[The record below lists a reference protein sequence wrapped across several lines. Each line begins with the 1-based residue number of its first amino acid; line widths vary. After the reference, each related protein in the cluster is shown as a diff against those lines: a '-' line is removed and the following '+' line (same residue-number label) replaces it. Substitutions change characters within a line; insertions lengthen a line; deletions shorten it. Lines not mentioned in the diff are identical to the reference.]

1 LLSNRFDRTNYPTAE
16 PAKLVAGDR
25 FTWRRDDL
33 AGDYAPSSFA
43 LSYEFH
49 EDSGG
54 GGSHKFSISATEA
67 DDTYYIEVGSSTTAS
82 FSTGDYIWEAYITRS
97 SDSERI
103 MVDSGR
109 TEITTN
115 LANTNADLRSHAKK
129 VLDAIEA
136 VMENR
141 ASMDQSSMS
150 IAGRSLSRTPLPD
163 LLELRDRYKAEYLK
177 EIKLAR
183 IRNKQGSGNTIKV
196 KFGNSSSSI
205 NPTDYT

>member
-1 LLSNRFDRTNYPTAE
+1 MSNKFDRTNYPTAE

-25 FTWRRDDL
+25 FAWKRDDL
-33 AGDYAPSSFA
+33 ATDYPPSTFA
-43 LSYEFH
+43 LTYEFH

-54 GGSHKFSISATEA
+54 GGTHKFTITATEA

-82 FSTGDYIWEAYITRS
+82 FSVGDYIWEAYITRS

-136 VMENR
+136 VIENR

-150 IAGRSLSRTPLPD
+150 IAGRSLSRMSIDD
-163 LLELRDRYKAEYLK
+163 LMTFRDRYKAEYLK

-196 KFGNSSSSI
+196 KFGSNTTI

>member
-1 LLSNRFDRTNYPTAE
+1 MTNRFDRTNYPTAE

-25 FTWRRDDL
+25 FTWKRDDL
-33 AGDYAPSSFA
+33 ANEYPVGTFA
-43 LSYEFH
+43 LTYEFH

-54 GGSHKFSISATEA
+54 GNKKFTITATEA
-67 DDTYYIEVGSSTTAS
+67 DSTYYIEVGSSTTAS
-82 FSTGDYIWEAYITRS
+82 YETGDYIWEAYITRS
-97 SDSERI
+97 ADSERI

-129 VLDAIEA
+129 VVDAIEA
-136 VMENR
+136 VLENR
-141 ASMDQSSMS
+141 STMDQSSMS

-196 KFGNSSSSI
+196 KFGSTSTI